1 MLQNPFTVHIR
12 RRRRPNGNGAVGT
25 AETVPEEREVDVFSI
40 DRMPDCLTAALP
52 ALGIDGARLE
62 LACFADRDRDGRPAE
77 VWLLASR
84 ESLWV
89 LSGTERGGSEQRTWE
104 NQTLEQYPLTGVRH
118 FVVEERRSTAVLL
131 ADREGET
138 VLFASFT
145 NSCLPSVRLFVRY
158 IGRLEVSKPDE
169 PLEIDPEDLPDARF
183 CPICGMRYPDPHR
196 RLCPRCVKKGQLFRR
211 TWQFFSPYRGQLL
224 LLLGS
229 LILLTGTGILAP
241 YLSSGFFFDEV
252 IDTDGKFAGALLLVL
267 FLVVATKLIRTFA
280 TMLNNWLSSKVA
292 AEMTYSLKKTIFT
305 AIERLSL
312 GFFTGRQTGGLMTQV
327 NDDSNTI
334 YEFFCD
340 GVPYLIVN
348 LVQVAVLVVLL
359 LTIQPLLAVLA
370 LLPVPVFFLLMRVMF
385 RNERKLHARRFSG
398 SSRLSA
404 FLADVLSG
412 MRVVKAF
419 SQEGS
424 EIRRFSGYSQALAD
438 SDRHLRVF
446 HTCVGTV
453 AGAVLFLGNIIAW
466 GAGGWMVISGY
477 GGMTYGRLLTVIAYM
492 NMIYSPLFFF
502 SDMMNRSADCTNALR
517 RLYEIMD
524 AEPDVREKPGALAPE
539 TLDGRVEFDHVSF
552 SYNKGRRIID
562 DVSFTV
568 PSGGVL
574 GIVGHTGA
582 GKSTLANLLMRLYDT
597 EEGEI
602 RIGGIPVKDLSFET
616 VYRNIAIVSQETYLF
631 MGTILD
637 NIRYARPDATHEEVI
652 EAARLAGAHDFIVN
666 LPDGYHTRVGFG
678 FTELSGGERQ
688 RVSVARAILKN
699 PKILILDEA
708 TAAMDTATERRIQD
722 ALSRLIVG
730 KTTIMIAH
738 RLSTLRD
745 ADRLIVIEHGRVA
758 ESGTH
763 RELLAKPDGVYHR
776 LYTLQLQALRS
787 AGIAE

>member
-1 MLQNPFTVHIR
+1 MFC
-12 RRRRPNGNGAVGT
+12 
-25 AETVPEEREVDVFSI
+25 I
-40 DRMPDCLTAALP
+40 DRMPECLTAALP
-52 ALGIDGARLE
+52 ALGIDPGTLE
-62 LACFADRDRDGRPAE
+62 LACFADRDRAGHPAQI
-77 VWLLASR
+77 WLMADR
-84 ESLWV
+84 INV
-89 LSGTERGGSEQRTWE
+89 YILSGEARAEEGSPTVWNTR
-104 NQTLEQYPLTGVRH
+104 TLEQYPLAGVRH
-118 FVVEERRSTAVLL
+118 FAVEERRSTGILL
-131 ADREGET
+131 AEQEGGA

-145 NSCLPSVRLFVRY
+145 NSCLSSVRIFARY
-158 IGRLEVSKPDE
+158 LEKLREDR
-169 PLEIDPEDLPDARF
+169 PLEIAPEDRQEERF
-183 CPICGMRYPDPHR
+183 CPTCGMRYPDPVR
-196 RLCPRCVKKGQLFRR
+196 KLCPRCVKKGQLFRR
-211 TWQFFSPYRGQLL
+211 TWQFFLPYRGSLL

-229 LILLTGTGILAP
+229 LILLTATGILAP

-252 IDTDGKFAGALLLVL
+252 IDTDGRFAGALLLVL
-267 FLVVATKLIRTFA
+267 FLVIGTKLIRVFA
-280 TMLNNWLSSKVA
+280 TMLNNWLSSRVA
-292 AEMTYSLKKTIFT
+292 AQMTYSLKKTIFS

-327 NDDSNTI
+327 NDDSTTI

-340 GVPYLIVN
+340 GVPYFIVN
-348 LVQVAVLVVLL
+348 VVQVVVLFVLL

-370 LLPVPVFFLLMRVMF
+370 LLPVPAFFVLMRILF
-385 RNERKLHARRFSG
+385 RNERKLHARRFAG

-419 SQEGS
+419 SQERS
-424 EIRRFSGYSQALAD
+424 EIRRFSGYTHTLAD
-438 SDRHLRVF
+438 SDRRLRVY
-446 HTCVGTV
+446 HNCVGTV
-453 AGAVLFLGNIIAW
+453 AGTLLFLGNIIAW
-466 GAGGWMVISGY
+466 GVGGWMVIASY
-477 GGMTYGRLLTVIAYM
+477 GGMTYGRLLTVVAYM

-502 SDMMNRSADCTNALR
+502 SDMTNRLADCINALR

-524 AEPDVREKPGALAPE
+524 AEPEVREKPGALAPAK
-539 TLDGRVEFDHVSF
+539 LGGQVEFDHVSF
-552 SYNKGRRIID
+552 SYNKGRRVID

-568 PSGGVL
+568 PDGGVL

-582 GKSTLANLLMRLYDT
+582 GKSTLANLLMRLYDA

-602 RIGGIPVKDLSFET
+602 RIGGIPVKDLTLET
-616 VYRNIAIVSQETYLF
+616 IYRNVAIVSQETYLF

-637 NIRYARPDATHEEVI
+637 NIRYARPDATFEEVI
-652 EAARLAGAHDFIVN
+652 EASRLAGAHDFIVN

-678 FTELSGGERQ
+678 FAELSGGEKQ
-688 RVSVARAILKN
+688 RVSIARAILKN
-699 PKILILDEA
+699 PKVLILDEA

-763 RELLAKPDGVYHR
+763 QELLARTDGVYHR
-776 LYTLQLQALRS
+776 LYTLQLEALRM